1 MKKVINQF
9 KGLSKKKQ
17 AILLAILCI
26 IIIMLGILISFLF
39 FKPESK
45 GNNGVD
51 QSNNV
56 VENKV
61 STDEATEMYN
71 NVTKDC
77 SGALVFDLK
86 EGDKVDIENI
96 NDYSSA
102 CKTNDYYSKM
112 IGYTY
117 DKDGN
122 VIIHVNVLKKVDNKL
137 FDLNDN
143 EVATFSEDTLKES
156 LNKGTT
162 YEYVYKEE
170 NDSYRLIEVKLMK

>member
-17 AILLAILCI
+17 AILLVILCI

-45 GNNGVD
+45 GNNGAD

-143 EVATFSEDTLKES
+143 EVATFSEDTVKES

>member
-1 MKKVINQF
+1 MKNVINQF

-39 FKPESK
+39 FKPGSK
-45 GNNGVD
+45 ENNGTD

-143 EVATFSEDTLKES
+143 EVATFSEDTVKES

>member
-1 MKKVINQF
+1 MKKVINNF
-9 KGLSKKKQ
+9 KGLPKKTQ
-17 AILLAILCI
+17 VILLAILCVI
-26 IIIMLGILISFLF
+26 VIMICVLVSLLF
-39 FKPESK
+39 FKPEPKTSK
-45 GNNGVD
+45 DND

-56 VENKV
+56 IENKV
-61 STDEATEMYN
+61 SSDEATEMYN

-86 EGDKVDIENI
+86 EGDKVEIDNI

-117 DKDGN
+117 DREGN
-122 VIIHVNVLKKVDNKL
+122 VIIHVNVLKKVNNKL
-137 FDLNDN
+137 YDLNDN
-143 EVATFSEDTLKES
+143 EVADFSEDTVKES

-170 NDSYRLIEVKLMK
+170 NDSYRLIEIKLMK

>member
-26 IIIMLGILISFLF
+26 IIIMLAILILFLF

-45 GNNGVD
+45 GNNGTD

-143 EVATFSEDTLKES
+143 EVATFSEDTVKES

>member
-1 MKKVINQF
+1 
-9 KGLSKKKQ
+9 
-17 AILLAILCI
+17 
-26 IIIMLGILISFLF
+26 
-39 FKPESK
+39 
-45 GNNGVD
+45 
-51 QSNNV
+51 
-56 VENKV
+56 
-61 STDEATEMYN
+61 
-71 NVTKDC
+71 
-77 SGALVFDLK
+77 
-86 EGDKVDIENI
+86 
-96 NDYSSA
+96 
-102 CKTNDYYSKM
+102 M

-143 EVATFSEDTLKES
+143 EVATFSEDTVKES